1 CGPTSRSTTFVVSG
15 QVWSG
20 CRLSLRATNCFISG
34 RKDAVRRAFH
44 HIGRMPRE
52 PLNGQA
58 VTTHIHRE
66 VLAVDET
73 EPPQLV
79 EERDMMRGITW
90 ADNQRSHAINPS
102 EFLPVRP
109 ERPRRRPA
117 EQRNELA
124 PPHSI
129 TS

>member
-1 CGPTSRSTTFVVSG
+1 
-15 QVWSG
+15 
-20 CRLSLRATNCFISG
+20 
-34 RKDAVRRAFH
+34 
-44 HIGRMPRE
+44 MPRE

-66 VLAVDET
+66 VLAVDEA

-102 EFLPVRP
+102 EFLPARR
-109 ERPRRRPA
+109 ERPRRDHAA
-117 EQRNELA
+117 EQRDELA
-124 PPHSI
+124 APHSI
-129 TS
+129 TSSAATSNPFGTVRPRAFAVLRLTV